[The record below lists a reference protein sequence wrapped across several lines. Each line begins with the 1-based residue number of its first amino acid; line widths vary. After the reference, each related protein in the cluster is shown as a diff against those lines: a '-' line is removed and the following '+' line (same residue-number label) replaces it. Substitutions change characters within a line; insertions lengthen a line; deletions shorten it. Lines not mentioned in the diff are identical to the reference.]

1 MAGAAHVESALPR
14 APRLRELDWLMG
26 VTIALA
32 CLGLVMA
39 VSVVGS
45 KVGTGPVEAVKE
57 HCWKLMFGL
66 VAFFLAAAL
75 PMRLLQRLAL
85 PAFFVSAVLCL
96 LPHLDRDVKGAHRWI
111 HLGSQ
116 QFQPVEPARFC
127 LILAVALL
135 LSRAGSGVSTFTRG
149 FRPAMGCAALLAGVL
164 ATQPDNGNALIVLTL
179 TALLALI
186 AGVRL
191 LHFLPFAALG
201 LGGLTLLA
209 LRHDYVRG
217 RLEQFLS
224 PTADSQVGLGL
235 IAVASGGVEGRGLGQ
250 GWMKMGFVPEAQ
262 NDFVFA
268 VIGEEF
274 GYLGSLFVL
283 VAFTAFGAIAF
294 RIITKV
300 RDPFLRYVVC
310 GYALMICMQAAM
322 NLLVVSGW
330 APAKGIDLP
339 FVSTGG
345 TSLVFC
351 FAAVGLIGNAAR
363 TDASGQFD
371 CDGPFVANSSFV
383 ANSPFVANQECTTR
397 EGV

>member
-1 MAGAAHVESALPR
+1 MATATDAVSAAPAAPT
-14 APRLRELDWLMG
+14 PRLREIDWLMG
-26 VTIALA
+26 ITVILA

-39 VSVVGS
+39 VSVLGAKVHVG
-45 KVGTGPVEAVKE
+45 PAAAMKE

-66 VAFFLAAAL
+66 VAFFVAAAV
-75 PMRLLQRLAL
+75 PMRALQRLAL
-85 PAFFVSAVLCL
+85 PGFFVSAALCL
-96 LPHLDRDVKGAHRWI
+96 LPHLDRHVKGAHRWI
-111 HLGSQ
+111 HIGSQ

-135 LSRAGSGVSTFTRG
+135 LSRAGQGVNTFAKG
-149 FRPAMGCAALLAGVL
+149 FRPAMGLAFLLAAVL
-164 ATQPDNGNALIVLTL
+164 ATQPDNGNALIVLVL
-179 TALLALI
+179 TTLLALV
-186 AGVRL
+186 AGVRI
-191 LHFLPFAALG
+191 LHFLPFAAAG
-201 LGGLTLLA
+201 LGGLALLA
-209 LRHDYVRG
+209 LRHDYVRT
-217 RLEQFLS
+217 RIEQFLAPS
-224 PTADSQVGLGL
+224 ADSQVGLGL
-235 IAVASGGVEGRGLGQ
+235 IAVASGGADGRGLGQ

-268 VIGEEF
+268 IIGEEF
-274 GYLGSLFVL
+274 GYAGSLFVL
-283 VAFTAFGAIAF
+283 LAFTAFGITCF

-310 GYALMICMQAAM
+310 GYSLMICMQAAM

-363 TDASGQFD
+363 TDQIGQFQSNP
-371 CDGPFVANSSFV
+371 GRV
-383 ANSPFVANQECTTR
+383 
-397 EGV
+397 